1 MWRSIILIFFL
12 PISTFASFPVEINLC
27 QDTIVETKKETTE
40 EYKIRIEKQLYS
52 NSKEIDAV
60 PNKNFLM
67 MISGVLVA
75 LGLILVN
82 ATIDDGIASDLE
94 NRIFLFLCGVLFV
107 GLGGILFLIDLIRRA
122 VLSRSS

>member
-52 NSKEIDAV
+52 NSEEIDAV
-60 PNKNFLM
+60 PNKNFLR
-67 MISGVLVA
+67 IFSGVLVA
-75 LGLILVN
+75 LGLILRN
-82 ATIDDGIASDLE
+82 AADDASDLE
-94 NRIFLFLCGVLFV
+94 NAMFLFLCSILFV
-107 GLGGILFLIDLIRRA
+107 GLGVILFLIDLI
-122 VLSRSS
+122 VRSS